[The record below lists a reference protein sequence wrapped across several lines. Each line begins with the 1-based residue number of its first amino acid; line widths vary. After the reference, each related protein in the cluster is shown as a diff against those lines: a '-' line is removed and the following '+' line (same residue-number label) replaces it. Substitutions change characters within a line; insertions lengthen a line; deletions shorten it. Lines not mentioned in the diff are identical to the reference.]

1 MCFLASHKDAAEA
14 NIVLNGSRFVGTPAF
29 TSGMNETYKYWS
41 AGNSAVLQLA
51 QGDRVWVE
59 HKAGN
64 FLFTRDYSPFPTFS
78 GFRLG

>member
-1 MCFLASHKDAAEA
+1 MCFLSSYKDAAEA
-14 NIVLNGSRFVGTPAF
+14 NIVLNGSRIVGIPAI
-29 TSGMNETYKYWS
+29 TSGRNETYRYGS

-51 QGDRVWVE
+51 QGDRIWDE

-64 FLFTRDYSPFPTFS
+64 FLLTRDYSPFPTFS